1 VTRVDNSGN
10 LTNIGNLTATG
21 AITIASTGAGNDIII
36 NGADILDVQDNATFA
51 GTLGVTG
58 ATTLSGDVSANG
70 NTTIGNATTDRLTVT
85 AQLLGGTPL
94 VFQGA
99 TDNGF
104 ATTFSVTDP
113 TANNTIIVPNAGGTL
128 AVSASGNIALSASGN
143 LTLTGQVPIAN
154 GGTGASTA
162 QAAINALAG
171 LTTTGDLLYYDGTNA
186 TRLARGS
193 NGQCLTAT
201 AGSIAWAACDNAG
214 AYVQLSPASV
224 QTDTST
230 NSSIF
235 INKTAVSGNLLQLQV
250 SATNEFVVAYN
261 GDITASGAISGLSNI
276 SLTGAIS
283 GGTTYSGSGNINTTG
298 GAVQT
303 NSVTRVDNSG
313 NLTNIGNL
321 TATGAITIAST
332 GAGNDIIING
342 ADILDVQDNATF
354 AGTLGVTG
362 ATTLSGDVSAN
373 GNTTIGNATTDRL
386 TVTAQ
391 LLGGTPLVFQ
401 GATDNGFATTFSVT
415 DPTANNTII
424 VPNAGGTLAVSAS
437 GNIALSASGNLTLTG
452 QVPIANGGTGASSA
466 QAAINALA
474 GLTTTGD
481 LLYYDG
487 TNATRLA
494 RGSNGQC
501 LTATAGSIAW
511 AACDNAGAYVQLS
524 PASVQTD
531 TSTNS
536 SIFINKTAVS
546 GNLLQL
552 QVSATNEFVVA
563 YNGDITA
570 SGAISGLSNIS
581 LTGAISGGT
590 TYSGSGNINTTGGAV
605 QTNSVTRVDNS
616 GNLTNI
622 GNLTATGAI
631 TIAST
636 GAGNDIIINGADI
649 LDVQD
654 NATFAGTLGVTGATT
669 LSGDV
674 SANGNTTIGNAT
686 TDRLTVTAQLLG
698 GTPLVFQG
706 ATDNGFATTF
716 SVTDPTANN
725 TITVPNAGGTL
736 AVSASGNIALSAS
749 GNLTLTGQVPIA
761 NGGTGA
767 NTAQAAINA
776 LAGLTTTG
784 DLLYYD
790 GTNATRLARGSN
802 GQCLTAT
809 AGSIA
814 WAACDN
820 AGAYVQLSPASVQTD
835 TSTNSSIFINKTAV
849 SGNLLQ
855 LQVSA
860 TNEFVVA
867 YNGDI
872 TASGAISGLSN
883 VSTHVVRSLGVLPT
897 QAVATLTR
905 PVGQS
910 KLTQ

>member
-1 VTRVDNSGN
+1 VVHHSSSKAPQT
-10 LTNIGNLTATG
+10 
-21 AITIASTGAGNDIII
+21 
-36 NGADILDVQDNATFA
+36 
-51 GTLGVTG
+51 
-58 ATTLSGDVSANG
+58 
-70 NTTIGNATTDRLTVT
+70 T
-85 AQLLGGTPL
+85 AQ
-94 VFQGA
+94 F
-99 TDNGF
+99 
-104 ATTFSVTDP
+104 
-113 TANNTIIVPNAGGTL
+113 
-128 AVSASGNIALSASGN
+128 
-143 LTLTGQVPIAN
+143 
-154 GGTGASTA
+154 
-162 QAAINALAG
+162 
-171 LTTTGDLLYYDGTNA
+171 
-186 TRLARGS
+186 
-193 NGQCLTAT
+193 
-201 AGSIAWAACDNAG
+201 
-214 AYVQLSPASV
+214 
-224 QTDTST
+224 
-230 NSSIF
+230 
-235 INKTAVSGNLLQLQV
+235 
-250 SATNEFVVAYN
+250 
-261 GDITASGAISGLSNI
+261 

-415 DPTANNTII
+415 DPTANNTIT

-452 QVPIANGGTGASSA
+452 QVPIANGGTGASTA

-531 TSTNS
+531 TSTNA

-767 NTAQAAINA
+767 STAQAAINA

-835 TSTNSSIFINKTAV
+835 TSTNASIFINKTAV

-883 VSTHVVRSLGVLPT
+883 ISLTGAISGGTTYSGSGNINTTGGAVQTNSVTRVDNSGNLTNIGNLTATGAITIASSGAGNDIIINGADILDVQDNATFAGTLGVT
-897 QAVATLTR
+897 GATT
-905 PVGQS
+905 
-910 KLTQ
+910 